1 MVYNAALALRNVFA
15 IGWVLAALAALPC
28 HGQDAADNVPP
39 SMQALRA
46 HGASTPD
53 SMLAGSPASAW
64 RALDPDNTLYVTLPQ
79 GRLVIELAPRFAPLY
94 VANIK
99 KLVRQGFFNGLAI
112 FRVQDDALAEWGD
125 PTGHRS
131 VGTARRMV
139 TAEFERPLRD
149 LPFTALPD
157 PDTYAPQVGFSD
169 GFPAARD
176 TVFGRAWLAN
186 CYGMVGAA
194 RGNNVDS
201 GGGTALYA
209 IIGGPQRQ
217 WDRNTTMVG
226 RVVAG
231 MPLLSALPRG
241 SGPLGVYMDRH
252 RWVRIESVQIAADV
266 PPAKRTPLEVLRTD
280 TPTFAQYV
288 ESLRNRR
295 GPWFKVPA
303 GRIGVC
309 SVPIPVRPAA

>member
-1 MVYNAALALRNVFA
+1 MRNVLA
-15 IGWVLAALAALPC
+15 TGLALAALAALPC
-28 HGQDAADNVPP
+28 HAQESAANTPP
-39 SMQALRA
+39 SMLALRA
-46 HGASTPD
+46 HRASTPS
-53 SMLAGSPASAW
+53 SMLDGAPASAW

-79 GRLVIELAPRFAPLY
+79 GRVVIELAPQFAPRY

-99 KLVRQGFFNGLAI
+99 KLVRQGYFNGLPI
-112 FRVQDDALAEWGD
+112 FRVQDDAVAEWGD
-125 PTGHRS
+125 PTGRKS
-131 VGTARRMV
+131 VGMARRMV
-139 TAEFERPLRD
+139 AAEFERPLRD

-176 TVFGRAWLAN
+176 PAFGRAWLAN
-186 CYGMVGAA
+186 CYGMVGTA

-231 MPLLSALPRG
+231 MPLLSALARG
-241 SGPLGVYMDRH
+241 DGPQGIYMDRS
-252 RWVRIESVQIAADV
+252 RWVRIESVRIAADL
-266 PPAKRTPLEVLRTD
+266 PPTKRAPLEVLRTD
-280 TPTFAQYV
+280 TPTFSQYV

-303 GRIGVC
+303 GRISVC
-309 SVPIPVRPAA
+309 SIPIPARPAPR